1 MKKTPGRKKEKLTLK
16 QVMFIN
22 EYMVDMNATQACIR
36 SGYAEKAAGQMGDE
50 NLKKPQIAEE
60 IRKRMDERARR
71 LGITA
76 DNVLAD
82 IDAIRRIKKI
92 SPKDRLRALELLAK
106 HLKLITER
114 HEIDGQIVVKE
125 MGRVKI
131 NGKPL
136 ELKVGN
142 AVRA

>member
-1 MKKTPGRKKEKLTLK
+1 MKKTPGRKKETLTLK

-22 EYMVDMNATQACIR
+22 EYMVDMNATQAAIR
-36 SGYAEKAAGQMGDE
+36 SGYSEKTAYSIGDE
-50 NLKKPQIAEE
+50 NLKKPEIAVEV
-60 IRKRMDERARR
+60 RKRMDERARR

-82 IDAIRRIKKI
+82 IDAIRRIKKV
-92 SPKDRLRALELLAK
+92 STKDRLRALELLAK

-125 MGRVKI
+125 MGRVLKG
-131 NGKPL
+131 GKPIQF
-136 ELKVGN
+136 KVGN